1 MINTTLKE
9 NLGQMFMIGFNGT
22 TLSDELKG
30 IITNY
35 GIGGVI
41 LFSRNIESMSQVKD
55 LCNSL
60 QELSI
65 KNNKKPLLIAIDQ
78 EGGRVFRLKPPF
90 IQYPSYG
97 ELGRTGSEDAVRSNA
112 LLMADELIEIGVSMN
127 MAPVLDV
134 NTNPKNPIIGDRS
147 FSSDPNVVSRLGSCV
162 IKTFHEKGIIAVGK
176 HFPGHGDTF
185 SDSHLEL
192 PVVNH
197 GIERLEGIEFKP
209 FVNTFKTGLKAI
221 MTAHVLYPALD
232 PDYPATLS
240 EKIISGILRK
250 KLGFNGVVITDDLEM
265 KAISN
270 NYSDKISAIQ
280 SVKAGVDIL
289 LICHSHDKQLT
300 ILNSIL
306 KSVKNGEIKEKR
318 IDESFNRIMK
328 LKEEAIQLNRVEM

>member
-1 MINTTLKE
+1 MSKISLKE
-9 NLGQMFMIGFNGT
+9 KLGQMFMVGFHGT
-22 TLSDELKG
+22 TISDELKG
-30 IITNY
+30 MITDY
-35 GIGGVI
+35 GVGGVI

-55 LCNSL
+55 LCNFL

-65 KNNKKPLLIAIDQ
+65 KSHKIPLLIAIDQ

-90 IQYPSYG
+90 KQYLSYG
-97 ELGRTGSEDAVRSNA
+97 ELGRTGSENTVRSNA
-112 LLMADELIEIGVSMN
+112 LLMADELIEIGVNMN

-147 FSSDPNVVSRLGSCV
+147 FSSDPDVVSRLGSCV
-162 IKTFHEKGIIAVGK
+162 IKAFHEKGIIAVGK

-197 GIERLEGIEFKP
+197 GVERLEGIEFKP

-232 PDYPATLS
+232 PDYPATMS
-240 EKIISGILRK
+240 EKIINGILRK
-250 KLGFNGVVITDDLEM
+250 KLGFNGIVITDDMEM

-270 NYSDKISAIQ
+270 NYSDEKSAIQ
-280 SVKAGVDIL
+280 SIKAGVDIL
-289 LICHSHDKQLT
+289 LICHSHDKQ
-300 ILNSIL
+300 IKMFNSIL
-306 KSVKNGEIKEKR
+306 MALESGEIKEER
-318 IDESFNRIMK
+318 IEESLYRIAR
-328 LKEEAIQLNRVEM
+328 LKKDFIKT

>member
-1 MINTTLKE
+1 MNNIPINKK
-9 NLGQMFMIGFNGT
+9 LGQMLMIGFHGT
-22 TLSDELKG
+22 AISDELREM
-30 IITNY
+30 ITDY

-41 LFSRNIESMSQVKD
+41 LFSRNIESPSQVKD

-78 EGGRVFRLKPPF
+78 EGGRIFRLKPPF
-90 IQYPSYG
+90 RQYPSYG

-112 LLMADELIEIGVSMN
+112 LLMADELIEIGVNMN

-192 PVVNH
+192 PVVHH
-197 GIERLEGIEFKP
+197 GVERLEGIEFKP

-232 PDYPATLS
+232 PDYPATMS
-240 EKIISGILRK
+240 ERIITDILRK

-270 NYSDKISAIQ
+270 NYADEISAIQ

-306 KSVKNGEIKEKR
+306 KSVKNGEIKENR

>member
-1 MINTTLKE
+1 MSIISLKE
-9 NLGQMFMIGFNGT
+9 KIGQMFMVGFHGT
-22 TLSDELKG
+22 TISDELKG
-30 IITNY
+30 IITDY
-35 GIGGVI
+35 GVGGVI

-55 LCNSL
+55 LCSSL

-65 KNNKKPLLIAIDQ
+65 KSHKIPLLIAIDQ

-90 IQYPSYG
+90 RQYPSYG
-97 ELGRTGSEDAVRSNA
+97 ELGRAGSEDAVRSNA
-112 LLMADELIEIGVSMN
+112 LLMEDELIEIGVNMN
-127 MAPVLDV
+127 MTPVLDV

-147 FSSDPNVVSRLGSCV
+147 FSSDPDVVSRLGGHV
-162 IKTFHEKGIIAVGK
+162 IKTFHEKNIITVGK

-197 GIERLEGIEFKP
+197 KIERLEEIELKP
-209 FVNTFKTGLKAI
+209 FINTFKTGLRAI
-221 MTAHVLYPALD
+221 MTAHVLYPALA
-232 PDYPATLS
+232 PDYPATMS
-240 EKIISGILRK
+240 EKIINEILRK
-250 KLGFNGVVITDDLEM
+250 KLGFNDVVITDDLEM

-270 NYSDKISAIQ
+270 NYSDEISAIQ

-306 KSVKNGEIKEKR
+306 KSVKNGEIKENR

>member
-1 MINTTLKE
+1 MNNIPINKK
-9 NLGQMFMIGFNGT
+9 LGQMLMIGFHWT
-22 TLSDELKG
+22 AISDELREM
-30 IITNY
+30 ITDY

-41 LFSRNIESMSQVKD
+41 LFSRNIESPSQVKD

-60 QELSI
+60 QKLSI

-78 EGGRVFRLKPPF
+78 EVGRIFRLKPPF
-90 IQYPSYG
+90 RQYPSYG

-112 LLMADELIEIGVSMN
+112 LLMADELIEIGVNMN

-134 NTNPKNPIIGDRS
+134 NTNHKNPIIGDRS

-209 FVNTFKTGLKAI
+209 FVNTFKTGLKCIYKWFKFYPFQSFYPMIYDREFKVGIRECISVSGEMFANCNYPLF
-221 MTAHVLYPALD
+221 MKCLYN
-232 PDYPATLS
+232 T
-240 EKIISGILRK
+240 
-250 KLGFNGVVITDDLEM
+250 
-265 KAISN
+265 
-270 NYSDKISAIQ
+270 
-280 SVKAGVDIL
+280 
-289 LICHSHDKQLT
+289 
-300 ILNSIL
+300 
-306 KSVKNGEIKEKR
+306 
-318 IDESFNRIMK
+318 
-328 LKEEAIQLNRVEM
+328 